1 MGVGH
6 GPKIGACLS
15 PCLST
20 SGLERRTRARPDSVT
35 RVRLGRKDSWPG
47 FQSLMFVI
55 FATAFA
61 MIPFGAWSFFTV
73 VDVVHYFRRRQ
84 GQW

>member
-1 MGVGH
+1 
-6 GPKIGACLS
+6 
-15 PCLST
+15 
-20 SGLERRTRARPDSVT
+20 
-35 RVRLGRKDSWPG
+35 
-47 FQSLMFVI
+47 MFVI